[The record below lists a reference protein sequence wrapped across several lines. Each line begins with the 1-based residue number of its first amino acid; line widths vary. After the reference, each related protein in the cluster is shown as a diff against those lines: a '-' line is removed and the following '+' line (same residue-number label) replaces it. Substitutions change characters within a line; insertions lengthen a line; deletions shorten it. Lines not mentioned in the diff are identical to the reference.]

1 MEQDEIDKLNK
12 EAIDILGYEKAPINF
27 TSQVMDRI
35 LHETV
40 QGTKKD
46 NPIISLLGW
55 LVIFIFCL
63 LLFVGFWLMPS
74 TQVPGKD
81 LLTDSFINDW
91 WTQYVKPFLNAL
103 LNSATQIKLIMLIGL
118 AATFMLLAD
127 RFIGNK
133 LAASKTS

>member
-1 MEQDEIDKLNK
+1 
-12 EAIDILGYEKAPINF
+12 
-27 TSQVMDRI
+27 MDRI

-40 QGTKKD
+40 LGTKKD
-46 NPIISLLGW
+46 NPIISLWGW
-55 LVIFIFCL
+55 LLIFIFCL

-81 LLTDSFINDW
+81 LLTDSFINNW
-91 WTQYVKPFLNAL
+91 WMRYVKPFLNAL
-103 LNSATQIKLIMLIGL
+103 LNSERKLNLLMLIGL
-118 AATFMLLAD
+118 AATFMLFAD